1 MPPEVDDMATDP
13 KQIYVETISHLS
25 AKERLQLAALILE
38 DLAASREFDDSW
50 SEQDLRDL
58 AAFSLSVAPTNE
70 KDNEAS

>member
-1 MPPEVDDMATDP
+1 MATDP
-13 KQIYVETISHLS
+13 KQIYLETISHLS